1 MRLYTHTDLDGVM
14 CAVLISCVE
23 EVDEVRFVDPGTVQ
37 AGKIPFRKTDIIAD
51 LPYDKRCGMWF
62 DHHESSKPKEGHH
75 EDGQTSPRHDS
86 GVVKKFEGSWK
97 DAPSAA
103 RVAYDYY
110 ENPYLEKF
118 AAALAEVDRIDS
130 GKVAREEAE
139 NPSGWFLL
147 SNTLES
153 SAEKQEDDLYREHVI
168 ALIRRNPDIS
178 TVLSDAKVAARAANV
193 RAELALFAKLLR
205 ESTVMIGKV
214 AFSDMRQKPDLPRG
228 NNYIV
233 YSLFPETVTSV
244 RLMPEKEEK
253 DRVKLS
259 VGHNIYHE
267 PRCGFDIGAA
277 MKAIGGGGHRSVG
290 GASVRK
296 EDAEA
301 LAKKII
307 AEINRFE
314 DDRAKRE

>member
-14 CAVLISCVE
+14 CAALISCVE
-23 EVDEVRFVDPGTVQ
+23 EVDEIRFVDPGTVQ

-62 DHHESSKPKEGHH
+62 DHHQSNEPKQGHH
-75 EDGQTSPRHDS
+75 DDGQPSPRHDR
-86 GVVKKFEGSWK
+86 GVVKSFEGSWK
-97 DAPSAA
+97 LAPSAA
-103 RVAYDYY
+103 RVVYDYY

-118 AAALAEVDRIDS
+118 ATAIEAADRIDS
-130 GKVAREEAE
+130 GKVSREEAE

-147 SNTLES
+147 SNTLETA
-153 SAEKQEDDLYREHVI
+153 AEKSEDDAYREHVI

-178 TVLSDAKVAARAANV
+178 AVLSDAKVAARAANV
-193 RAELALFAKLLR
+193 LAELELFRKIVR
-205 ESTVMIGKV
+205 ESTVMVGKV

-233 YSLFPETVTSV
+233 YSLFPDAVSSV
-244 RLMPEKEEK
+244 RLMPEREDKE
-253 DRVKLS
+253 RVKLS

-267 PRCGFDIGAA
+267 PRCGFDVGAA
-277 MKAIGGGGHRSVG
+277 MKALGGGGHRPVG
-290 GASVRK
+290 GASVKK

-301 LAKKII
+301 LARKVMDS
-307 AEINRFE
+307 INE
-314 DDRAKRE
+314 WVEKN